1 MRRRILGTAVLSVV
15 VAVVLFGVP
24 LAIAVGRLFYDE
36 EHSELER
43 VALRTAAAV
52 PADLGRGA
60 DGAVLP
66 PVDPSVHVALY
77 GLDGRR
83 LAGDG
88 PSRADRATRG
98 ALRGRVSDG
107 GNGDVIVVASPVR
120 AGARVVAATRAAST
134 PGEIRGR
141 VWGTWVGMGGL
152 ALLAGVG
159 ATVFAAVQAR
169 RLARPLLQLEKVAED
184 LGSGDFSTRAE
195 PSGLG
200 EIDRTGQ
207 ALNRTAQR
215 LDDMLARERAFTAR
229 ASHQLRT
236 PLTSLR
242 LGLESALQNGGDVRG
257 AAEEAIVSADQLSR
271 TIDDVL
277 ALSSGP
283 ADSGRP
289 LDLPA
294 LLADLRTRWQ
304 GPLAAQGRPLA
315 VREESHP
322 QATASEPAVRQILEV
337 LLDNAFRHGRGQVSV
352 VARDGGGALAIDVA
366 DEGRT
371 AAGRPLVPAQTGGP
385 GTPGESNRLGLR
397 MAASLAEGIGGRL
410 VHAYTEPQTRLTLLL
425 AADGD

>member
-1 MRRRILGTAVLSVV
+1 MLSVV

-52 PADLGRGA
+52 PADLGRLSG
-60 DGAVLP
+60 GLVLP
-66 PVDPSVHVALY
+66 QVDPSVHVSLY

-88 PSRADRATRG
+88 PAVADKATKG
-98 ALRGRVSDG
+98 ALRGRVADG
-107 GNGDVIVVASPVR
+107 GNGDVVVVASPVR
-120 AGARVVAATRAAST
+120 AGTRVIAATRAAST

-141 VWGTWVGMGGL
+141 TWGTWVAMGGL

-159 ATVFAAVQAR
+159 ATLFAAVQAR

-184 LGSGDFSTRAE
+184 LGAGDFTTRAE

-200 EIDRTGQ
+200 EIDRTGH

-242 LGLESALQNGGDVRG
+242 LGLESALQNGGDLRG

-283 ADSGRP
+283 AEPGGP
-289 LDLPA
+289 LDISA
-294 LLADLRTRWQ
+294 LLADVKTRWE
-304 GPLAAQGRPLA
+304 GPLAAQGRVL
-315 VREESHP
+315 VVTEQSHP

-337 LLDNAFRHGRGQVSV
+337 LLDNALRHGRGQVSV

-371 AAGRPLVPAQTGGP
+371 ATGRSLVPAQ
-385 GTPGESNRLGLR
+385 PGEQGPAADGSRLGLR
-397 MAASLAEGIGGRL
+397 MAASLAEGTGGRL

-425 AADGD
+425 AADDD